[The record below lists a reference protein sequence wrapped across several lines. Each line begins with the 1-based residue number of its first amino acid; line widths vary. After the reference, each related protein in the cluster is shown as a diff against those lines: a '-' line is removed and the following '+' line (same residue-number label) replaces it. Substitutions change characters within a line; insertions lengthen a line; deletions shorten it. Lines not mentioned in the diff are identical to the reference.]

1 MKRWIKVE
9 PFFPTNGPFQMLNL
23 ILDLDSKF
31 KALNRIL
38 MKQKEGQNYESIVGT
53 VSKMVDREGQSRDKK
68 LQQICELLAQKVDAF
83 DWVGFYLVDPEADRE
98 LVLGPYVGEE
108 TDHTRIPF
116 GKGICGQAAE
126 TNETFV
132 VQDVSKED
140 NYLACSVHVE
150 AEIVVPVKKDG
161 KFVAELDID
170 SHTKDSMTEEH
181 RKVLEEICEIV
192 SPLF

>member
-1 MKRWIKVE
+1 
-9 PFFPTNGPFQMLNL
+9 
-23 ILDLDSKF
+23 
-31 KALNRIL
+31 
-38 MKQKEGQNYESIVGT
+38 MKQKEGQNYESIVNT
-53 VSKMVDREGQSRDKK
+53 VSKIVNRDDESRDQK
-68 LQQICELLAQKVDAF
+68 LQQISELLAKNVEAF
-83 DWVGFYLVDPEADRE
+83 DWVGFYLVDPNANKE

-132 VQDVSKED
+132 IQDVSKED

-161 KFVAELDID
+161 QFVAELDID
-170 SHTKDSMTEEH
+170 SHKRDSMTEEH
-181 RKVLEEICEIV
+181 RKMLEKVCEIV

>member
-1 MKRWIKVE
+1 MKE
-9 PFFPTNGPFQMLNL
+9 
-23 ILDLDSKF
+23 
-31 KALNRIL
+31 
-38 MKQKEGQNYESIVGT
+38 KEVQNYETLIESARKIVSRNG
-53 VSKMVDREGQSRDKK
+53 VSRDQK
-68 LQQICELLAQKVDAF
+68 LQEISKLLADNVQAF
-83 DWVGFYLVDPEADRE
+83 DWVGFYLVDPNANRE

-161 KFVAELDID
+161 EFVAELDID
-170 SHTKDSMTEEH
+170 SHKKDSMTEEH
-181 RKVLEEICEIV
+181 RKMLEKVSEIV